1 MNIKHR
7 HSLKNNCKS
16 EYYRSKSVKSFL
28 AVIISVIAIIS
39 IYKINAYFPQT
50 GPVGPSV
57 KTAELITP
65 ITLITQSTPH
75 FPDLTPLPRL
85 ISVKSA
91 ELMIVRPH
99 DDDVSPRQRE
109 KNVISD

>member
-1 MNIKHR
+1 MPIA
-7 HSLKNNCKS
+7 L
-16 EYYRSKSVKSFL
+16 
-28 AVIISVIAIIS
+28 IISMLSVQQSSLMDHAI
-39 IYKINAYFPQT
+39 KANNLQ
-50 GPVGPSV
+50 
-57 KTAELITP
+57 ITP
-65 ITLITQSTPH
+65 STPMARSRGLTSETTQSTPI